1 MTAIAWK
8 DSNKL
13 IKSILKEDW
22 AKELPVHDALWKN
35 LIEWISDRILPEF
48 TALLSG
54 QVDEIIDINPD
65 LSEREIL
72 ESVAQHMVN
81 FLGALSASVRIYDP
95 DTERMLSYGSY
106 PFEEGSR
113 ETHIPLHGSIA
124 GNVVKTGRT
133 HSVPNILKEDLY
145 TDKTAIERKGVF
157 SLMAIPLEIPR
168 FSPRERNTVGV
179 IQIYYPEKN
188 RTFTPLEIQ
197 LAELMAKRLSFVI
210 ARKKIITMYRVSEK
224 KDAIAQ
230 KVFQKLGTWSGVKT
244 KDVFNRV
251 IPELVDIIN
260 IESCALFSVEDNLNY
275 VVLEAGYP
283 DSSSRHG
290 IGQKFPIHLEPAF
303 QLVLN
308 LRDYTEK
315 SPYEIFTQSY
325 LLVIDPFK
333 SQLVSEKVKQFALNH
348 NINSILYIPLK
359 VGDDI
364 THFMTFDA
372 VDQRKRFKDEEI
384 EIFLFLGR
392 ELMTARRMER
402 LDDMLHD
409 FKNPAIATAGFAR
422 RLKQILEEQCHIEEN
437 TTVKKY
443 IDIVFE
449 ETSRIQEMAMS
460 MSQVGREKIVNLTE
474 LLKNRFEINKEV
486 IKELLKQNI
495 TSEEGP
501 FEDPLFIK
509 CYPLQLERVMD
520 NILNNATNALPLHGG
535 TLSIRTYSDGDWAC
549 AEITN
554 TGVISEDERVRL
566 LVGKTKGRGGYIT
579 HRIIR
584 MLKGKIDIRADEKN
598 TIVTVYLPLYKDK

>member
-1 MTAIAWK
+1 MWK

-13 IKSILKEDW
+13 IKSILKEEW
-22 AKELPVHDALWKN
+22 AKELPVHDALWNN

-48 TALLSG
+48 TTLLSG
-54 QVDEIIDINPD
+54 QVNEIIDINPD

-72 ESVAQHMVN
+72 ESVAQHMVT

-106 PFEEGSR
+106 PYEEASR
-113 ETHIPLHGSIA
+113 EAHIPLDGSIA
-124 GNVVKTGRT
+124 GNVVKSGQTYL
-133 HSVPNILKEDLY
+133 VPNILKEELY
-145 TDKTAIERKGVF
+145 VDKTAIERKGTF

-179 IQIYYPEKN
+179 IQIYYPEED
-188 RTFTPLEIQ
+188 RAFTPLEVQ
-197 LAELMAKRLSFVI
+197 LAELMSKRLSFVI

-224 KDAIAQ
+224 KDIIAQ

-290 IGQKFPIHLEPAF
+290 IGQKFPIHTEPAF
-303 QLVLN
+303 ELVLR
-308 LRDYTEK
+308 LRDYTET

-333 SQLVSEKVKQFALNH
+333 SQLVSEKVKQFAKNH

-359 VGDDI
+359 VGDNI

-372 VDQRKRFKDEEI
+372 IDQRQRYNDEEI

-422 RLKQILEEQCHIEEN
+422 RLKEILEKECRLEEN
-437 TTVKKY
+437 TTMKKY

-460 MSQVGREKIVNLTE
+460 MSQVGREKVVNLTE

-495 TSEEGP
+495 TSEEGS
-501 FEDPLFIK
+501 FEDPLYVK

-535 TLSIRTYSDGDWAC
+535 ILSIRTYSDGDWAC

-554 TGVISEDERVRL
+554 TGVISEDERIRL
-566 LVGKTKGRGGYIT
+566 LAGKTKGRGGYIT
-579 HRIIR
+579 HRILR
-584 MLKGKIDIRADEKN
+584 MLKGKIDIRADEEN
-598 TIVTVYLPLYKDK
+598 TIVTVSLPLYKGR